1 MASPPPHPAIAARRV
16 NNMGSPEG
24 TLIFSQVLFDWRV
37 RSRTTLAA
45 LTTHQKPRKFNPDIA
60 ALP

>member
-1 MASPPPHPAIAARRV
+1 
-16 NNMGSPEG
+16 MGSPEG
-24 TLIFSQVLFDWRV
+24 TLIFSQVLFDWQV